1 MTELKEILFENA
13 DIKFRNF
20 AGAEG
25 AFNNEGDRNFC
36 IFLTPD
42 QADEMDKA
50 GWNVRQL
57 KVREPGDIP
66 QDYIQVSLK
75 YRGRPGTNVR
85 PPTVVQISSRGR
97 SFLAEEDLEILDW
110 VEIKSVDLVVR
121 PYSWAFSG
129 KSGVKAYLKSLY
141 VTIHE
146 DYLSLKY
153 ADIPEIGAGESL
165 PALESGEKHDDIWD
179 AEVVS
184 EYDTTDQ
191 LAIGR

>member
-1 MTELKEILFENA
+1 
-13 DIKFRNF
+13 
-20 AGAEG
+20 
-25 AFNNEGDRNFC
+25 
-36 IFLTPD
+36 
-42 QADEMDKA
+42 MDA
-50 GWNVRQL
+50 HW
-57 KVREPGDIP
+57 
-66 QDYIQVSLK
+66 
-75 YRGRPGTNVR
+75 
-85 PPTVVQISSRGR
+85 
-97 SFLAEEDLEILDW
+97 FLAEEDLEILDW
-110 VEIKSVDLVVR
+110 VEIKNVDLVVR

-184 EYDTTDQ
+184 EYDTTDR